1 MTAGNSQT
9 RKLSCPPSARRGLYA
24 VSQKTPVTPPA
35 GAEAGRLTAV
45 YRVRERADAIQARA
59 RTIAL
64 EQSIEMSNDIVT
76 DAFVRDHVIGRVEDI
91 RDAGGGEF
99 DVHIGLAVVTTGLEP
114 GQLMNMLFG
123 NTSIHEDVRLV
134 AVDIPEAVAAHF
146 GGPNHGLGGLRA
158 RVGAKARGMTCSALK
173 PQGLPPAGLA
183 VLAGRFA
190 AGGIDFIKDDHGIA
204 DQSYSPFAERVRACA
219 DAVAEENAR
228 RGGQTRYLPSL
239 SGNLDALQRQ
249 AEAALRAG
257 VDTVLATPMVS
268 GLPAFHTLV
277 REFRDLAFM
286 AHPALAGAL
295 RITPP
300 LLLGRLFRL
309 FGADATVFPNHG
321 GRFGYTPET
330 CLDLAR
336 AARDPW
342 HGLNAC
348 VPVPAGGMTTERAP
362 EMLDF
367 YGPDTILLIGGNLLA
382 AGDAL
387 TARTAEFV
395 NTVSE
400 HGGH

>member
-1 MTAGNSQT
+1 LPSIRAAGA
-9 RKLSCPPSARRGLYA
+9 ARTGNAGQHA
-24 VSQKTPVTPPA
+24 VSRETPVPSPA

-59 RTIAL
+59 KTIAL
-64 EQSIEMSNDIVT
+64 EQSIEMSDDIVT
-76 DAFVRDHVIGRVEDI
+76 DAFVREHVVGRVDDI
-91 RDAGGGEF
+91 REVGGGDF
-99 DVHIGLAVVTTGLEP
+99 DVQIGLSVATTGLEP

-134 AVDIPEAVAAHF
+134 GVEIPEAVVAHF

-158 RVGAKARGMTCSALK
+158 RVNAKARAMTCSALK

-183 VLAGRFA
+183 ILAGRFA

-204 DQSYSPFAERVRACA
+204 DQSYSPFAARLRACA
-219 DAVAEENAR
+219 DAVAAENAK
-228 RGGQTRYLPSL
+228 RGGHTRYLPSL
-239 SGNLDALQRQ
+239 SGNLDALRRQ

-257 VDTVLATPMVS
+257 VDTVLATPMVC

-286 AHPALAGAL
+286 VHPALAGAL
-295 RITPP
+295 RIAPP

-336 AARDPW
+336 DARAPW
-342 HGLNAC
+342 HGLKAC
-348 VPVPAGGMTTERAP
+348 VPVPAGGMTIERAP

-387 TARTAEFV
+387 TAKTAEFV
-395 NTVSE
+395 ATVQDYGKS
-400 HGGH
+400 

>member
-1 MTAGNSQT
+1 MS
-9 RKLSCPPSARRGLYA
+9 RE
-24 VSQKTPVTPPA
+24 TPVPSPA

-59 RTIAL
+59 KTIAL
-64 EQSIEMSNDIVT
+64 EQSIEMSDDIVT
-76 DAFVRDHVIGRVEDI
+76 DAFVREHVIGRVDDI
-91 RDAGGGEF
+91 REVGGGDF
-99 DVHIGLAVVTTGLEP
+99 DVQIGLSVATTGLEP

-134 AVDIPEAVAAHF
+134 GVEIPEAMVAHF

-158 RVGAKARGMTCSALK
+158 RVDAKARAMTCSALK
-173 PQGLPPAGLA
+173 PQGLPPTGLA

-204 DQSYSPFAERVRACA
+204 DQTYSPFADRLRACA
-219 DAVAEENAR
+219 DAVAAENAK
-228 RGGQTRYLPSL
+228 RGGHTRYLPSL
-239 SGNLDALQRQ
+239 SGNLDALRRQ

-257 VDTVLATPMVS
+257 VDTVLATPMVC

-286 AHPALAGAL
+286 VHPALAGAL
-295 RITPP
+295 RIAPA

-336 AARDPW
+336 DARAPW
-342 HGLNAC
+342 HGLKAC
-348 VPVPAGGMTTERAP
+348 APVPAGGMTTERAP

-387 TARTAEFV
+387 TEKTAEFV
-395 NTVSE
+395 ATVQD
-400 HGGH
+400 HGKS